1 MSELNELG
9 RRVPELGRIE
19 LVQVRDVWQDEARDV
34 TPWLKDNL
42 RLLGEALGMEPDAL
56 GRETPVGDF
65 SLDILA
71 QVRGTE
77 RKVAIENQLGKTDHS
92 HLGQALTYAAGCDA
106 SVVIWVT
113 PDFRPEHREALDWL
127 NRWTPEEIEF
137 YGVEVRAVRIGDSLR
152 APEFRPVAFPN
163 HWTKDARRK
172 ASGAASP
179 DREQQLEFFTPL
191 SERLVRERVAPQV
204 LRYKGVPR
212 IIPSGVPHTNYSI
225 YLAGEYIQVHLWINA
240 GSSEATNRI
249 FDSLK
254 AESEV
259 IEAEFGA
266 SEFKWVWDRQDNCR
280 WACVGIRRDGSL
292 NEPERWEE
300 LRAWVVE
307 HLPRFQN
314 VISSRLEKII
324 DGLETGAEA
333 PVLGPDA

>member
-19 LVQVRDVWQDEARDV
+19 LVQVRDVWQDEARDF

-42 RLLGEALGMEPDAL
+42 RLLGEALGMELDAL

-92 HLGQALTYAAGCDA
+92 HLGQALT
-106 SVVIWVT
+106 
-113 PDFRPEHREALDWL
+113 
-127 NRWTPEEIEF
+127 
-137 YGVEVRAVRIGDSLR
+137 
-152 APEFRPVAFPN
+152 
-163 HWTKDARRK
+163 
-172 ASGAASP
+172 
-179 DREQQLEFFTPL
+179 
-191 SERLVRERVAPQV
+191 
-204 LRYKGVPR
+204 
-212 IIPSGVPHTNYSI
+212 
-225 YLAGEYIQVHLWINA
+225 
-240 GSSEATNRI
+240 

-259 IEAEFGA
+259 IEAGFGA
-266 SEFKWVWDRQDNCR
+266 SESKWVWDRQDNHR

-324 DGLETGAEA
+324 DGLETGAEV
-333 PVLGPDA
+333 PVLGPNA

>member
-1 MSELNELG
+1 MTELNELG
-9 RRVPELGRIE
+9 RRVPELGR
-19 LVQVRDVWQDEARDV
+19 
-34 TPWLKDNL
+34 
-42 RLLGEALGMEPDAL
+42 
-56 GRETPVGDF
+56 
-65 SLDILA
+65 
-71 QVRGTE
+71 
-77 RKVAIENQLGKTDHS
+77 
-92 HLGQALTYAAGCDA
+92 
-106 SVVIWVT
+106 
-113 PDFRPEHREALDWL
+113 
-127 NRWTPEEIEF
+127 
-137 YGVEVRAVRIGDSLR
+137 RAVRIGDSLR

-172 ASGAASP
+172 ASGSASP
-179 DREQQLEFFTPL
+179 DREKQLEFFTPL

-225 YLAGEYIQVHLWINA
+225 YLAGEYLQVHLWINA

-249 FDSLK
+249 FDSLQ

-266 SEFKWVWDRQDNCR
+266 TESKWFWDRQGNHP
-280 WACVGIRRDGSL
+280 WASVGIRKDGSL